1 MQQKKIIF
9 LASDCESSRWVYNAI
24 KDDITI
30 AAAIIEQ
37 PVSKKTLIKG
47 RLKRIGFIKVMGQ
60 VMFSALIVP
69 YLKMMGK
76 QRKAELIKEYGLND
90 ACFTNNVFKV
100 PSVNDEACKHLLLQI
115 QPDIVVV
122 NGTRIIKKDILQST
136 NAVFINMHMGI
147 TPWYRG
153 SHGGY
158 WACRNNDVENFG
170 TTIHLVDAGVDTGTV
185 LKQVFAKPTNRD
197 NFTTFPVL
205 QAAIGIEA
213 LKDVLQNELKE
224 DVTFNKNTEK
234 GRMYHQPTIW
244 EYFSG
249 NTVEKTY
256 I

>member
-24 KDDITI
+24 KADITI
-30 AAAIIEQ
+30 AAAVIEQ

-47 RLKRIGFIKVMGQ
+47 RLKKIGFIKVMGQ
-60 VMFSALIVP
+60 VMFSALVVP
-69 YLKMMGK
+69 YLKMRGK
-76 QRKAELIKEYGLND
+76 QRKAELIKEHGLND
-90 ACFTNNVFKV
+90 ACFMNNVFKV
-100 PSVNDEACKHLLLQI
+100 PSVNDEACKQLLLQI

-122 NGTRIIKKDILQST
+122 NGTRIIKKEILQCT

-170 TTIHLVDAGVDTGTV
+170 TTIHLVDTGVDTGTV

-205 QAAIGIEA
+205 QAAIGIDA
-213 LKDVLQNELKE
+213 MKIVLSQA
-224 DVTFNKNTEK
+224 VINKYDKATPPAR
-234 GRMYHQPTIW
+234 GRMYHQPTVW
-244 EYFSG
+244 EYISG
-249 NTVEKTY
+249 NTK
-256 I
+256 